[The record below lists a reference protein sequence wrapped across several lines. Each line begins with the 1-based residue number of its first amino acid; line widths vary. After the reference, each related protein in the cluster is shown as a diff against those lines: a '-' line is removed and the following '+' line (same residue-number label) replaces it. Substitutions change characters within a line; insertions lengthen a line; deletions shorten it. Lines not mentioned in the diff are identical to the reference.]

1 MESKKPKWDGKSRV
15 SNENYRK
22 GWDEIFNKKRSI
34 LNTEEHFVSKE
45 YTFKTDPNNEEYE

>member
-22 GWDEIFNKKRSI
+22 GWNEIFNKKGSI
-34 LNTEEHFVSKE
+34 LNTEEHFVNKE